1 MLNDIYYTAIDIG
14 TSKVCTVVARVGPE
28 GQLKI
33 VGVRTAIFLNLNKL
47 NAFIAAVIGV
57 VIYAFGLDFLISA

>member
-33 VGVRTAIFLNLNKL
+33 VGHGLVPSQGVKKGQIVNVHEAQEAI
-47 NAFIAAVIGV
+47 
-57 VIYAFGLDFLISA
+57 